1 MVWDG
6 WDRVLFIRSQLRAVV
21 RDWRAAG
28 SPLCG
33 GILAPYRIDSVAIP
47 IAHRQELLPE
57 LMALFAEMCNAVG
70 RPRRFPCWESGERGA
85 AGGVRASAAH
95 QEAGHIAVLR
105 YAEEMSPYFI
115 DAYRKLGPDEPL
127 RLQFTSSGLDAKSL
141 PATHWQRINQ
151 LLFAANAKEHGQP
164 KHTRLVFPKLE
175 GRGRAALHWKEP
187 YPGGKFQRGMVWE
200 ELVLVSAAERQ
211 EYVAHAER
219 LRAEFA
225 EWKGV
230 KGARGYNQRSKG
242 NRHQAGQLPPP
253 LGPEPPR
260 TT

>member
-33 GILAPYRIDSVAIP
+33 GILAPYRIDSIAIP
-47 IAHRQELLPE
+47 IAQRQELLPK
-57 LMALFAEMCNAVG
+57 LMALFADMCNAVG

-95 QEAGHIAVLR
+95 QEAGHFAVLR

-127 RLQFTSSGLDAKSL
+127 RLRFSL
-141 PATHWQRINQ
+141 PASHLRRINQ
-151 LLFAANAKEHGQP
+151 LLLAANAQEDGQP
-164 KHTRLVFPKLE
+164 KHTRL
-175 GRGRAALHWKEP
+175 EP
-187 YPGGKFQRGMVWE
+187 YPGGEFQRGMVWE

-219 LRAEFA
+219 LRTEFA
-225 EWKGV
+225 EWKGPAAAA
-230 KGARGYNQRSKG
+230 GHWDDRAPQQQGSTHDLAPAR
-242 NRHQAGQLPPP
+242 A
-253 LGPEPPR
+253 
-260 TT
+260 